1 MPIPQ
6 PHAFSLAFSPAIS
19 HPTDPLQRSPV
30 FFHQVRI
37 TPIDSN
43 DNLIT
48 DVEYIGGTKDGDIST
63 TCGCLS
69 SDPTGKPTDFELR
82 QERGLVLFS
91 WTDRSHCESG
101 FTFFRDGVTLSS
113 SYDVTSEESCA
124 GEHEPLQIYDD
135 LALQKE
141 GACACV
147 CVYVC
152 VCVCVCVCVWK
163 WEQSLREKCLCPNLH
178 VPTCPYLA

>member
-1 MPIPQ
+1 MLCCVVLCCLFRSPTLSALLSAFLSTLLSALPHLIP
-6 PHAFSLAFSPAIS
+6 
-19 HPTDPLQRSPV
+19 PTHCNDPPV

-141 GACACV
+141 GACAS
-147 CVYVC
+147 VC
-152 VCVCVCVCVWK
+152 VCVCG
-163 WEQSLREKCLCPNLH
+163 SGR
-178 VPTCPYLA
+178 